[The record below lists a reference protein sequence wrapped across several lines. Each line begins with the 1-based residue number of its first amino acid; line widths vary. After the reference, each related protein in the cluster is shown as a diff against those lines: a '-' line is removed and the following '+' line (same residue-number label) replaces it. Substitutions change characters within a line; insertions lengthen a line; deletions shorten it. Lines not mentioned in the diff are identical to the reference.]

1 MTPDLPTQL
10 TIHGEPVG
18 TQAALPALLGI
29 DSAPAH
35 ADGAVSADRRARTGM
50 RRRASLQRRLLGAA
64 DVLAVT
70 MTMALVLNVGEHR
83 LVFLALA
90 MPLVI
95 VPFKVAG
102 LYDRDELRLV
112 QSTLDEAPMLMQLTA
127 LFALS
132 VVIVKWLLVQGTLGG
147 DQVAGLWLGA
157 FAAIV
162 AYRAIAR
169 WLAGRLSQVERC
181 LVIGELERAQRIRE
195 RLASSHARATV
206 VASVL
211 LGADDIEGRQGPE
224 SIRDLVRALNV
235 DRVVVAPSAG
245 DETNIVGL
253 IRVAKAV
260 GVRVSVLPRMFE
272 VVGSA
277 VEFDDVDGMT
287 MLGVRRFGLSRSSRL
302 IKRAFDVVVASI
314 GLVIGRLRSWRRS
327 PWRSGSTPR
336 GRSVFRQVRV
346 GRDGRHFRMFKFR
359 SMVADAEKHKD
370 SLRALNEAGDGLF
383 KLADDPR
390 VTRVGTV
397 PAPHIARR
405 AAAAVQRA
413 PRRDEPRRPAS
424 ARGRRGRTGPR
435 PRPQPAAPDAR
446 HDRAMAGARRARA
459 DAGDGRDRL
468 PLRRQLVAL
477 AGHQDSAAHG
487 PACGAPRESL
497 ARSANGNRRPALNR

>member
-35 ADGAVSADRRARTGM
+35 ADGAVSADRRACTSM

-224 SIRDLVRALNV
+224 SIRHLVRALNV

-253 IRVAKAV
+253 IRIANAI

-287 MLGVRRFGLSRSSRL
+287 MLGIRRFGLSDSSRL
-302 IKRAFDVVVASI
+302 IKRGFDLAVTSI
-314 GLVIGRLRSWRRS
+314 GLVLGAPIMAGVALAIRLDS
-327 PWRSGSTPR
+327 R
-336 GRSVFRQVRV
+336 GPVVFRQVRV
-346 GRDGRHFRMFKFR
+346 GRDGRHFLIFKFR
-359 SMVADAEKHKD
+359 SMLVDAELRKD
-370 SLRALNEAGDGLF
+370 QLRARNEAGSGLF
-383 KLADDPR
+383 KIAEDPR
-390 VTRVGTV
+390 ITRVGRFL
-397 PAPHIARR
+397 RR
-405 AAAAVQRA
+405 TSL
-413 PRRDEPRRPAS
+413 DELPQLFNVL
-424 ARGRRGRTGPR
+424 RGEMSLVGPR
-435 PRPQPAAPDAR
+435 PLVIDEDAQVLGLDRSRLHLTPGMTGPWQVLGRRVPMQDMVGIDYLYVANWSLWLDVKILLRTIR
-446 HDRAMAGARRARA
+446 HVVR
-459 DAGDGRDRL
+459 
-468 PLRRQLVAL
+468 
-477 AGHQDSAAHG
+477 H
-487 PACGAPRESL
+487 
-497 ARSANGNRRPALNR
+497 ANL

>member
-224 SIRDLVRALNV
+224 SIRHLVRALNV

-253 IRVAKAV
+253 IRIANAI

-287 MLGVRRFGLSRSSRL
+287 MLGIRRFGLSDSSRL
-302 IKRAFDVVVASI
+302 IKRGFDLAVTSI
-314 GLVIGRLRSWRRS
+314 GLVLGAPIMAGVALAIRLDS
-327 PWRSGSTPR
+327 R
-336 GRSVFRQVRV
+336 GPVVFRQVRV
-346 GRDGRHFRMFKFR
+346 GRDGRHFLIFKFR
-359 SMVADAEKHKD
+359 SMLVDAELRKD
-370 SLRALNEAGDGLF
+370 QLRARNEAGSGLF
-383 KLADDPR
+383 KIAEDPR
-390 VTRVGTV
+390 ITRVGRFL
-397 PAPHIARR
+397 RR
-405 AAAAVQRA
+405 TSL
-413 PRRDEPRRPAS
+413 DELPQLFNVL
-424 ARGRRGRTGPR
+424 RGEMSLVGPR
-435 PRPQPAAPDAR
+435 PLVIDEDAQVLGLDRSRLHLTPGMTGPWQVLGRRVPMQDMVGIDYLYVANWSLWLDVKILLRTIR
-446 HDRAMAGARRARA
+446 HVVR
-459 DAGDGRDRL
+459 
-468 PLRRQLVAL
+468 
-477 AGHQDSAAHG
+477 H
-487 PACGAPRESL
+487 
-497 ARSANGNRRPALNR
+497 ANL

>member
-224 SIRDLVRALNV
+224 SIRHLVRALNV

-253 IRVAKAV
+253 IRIAKAV

-287 MLGVRRFGLSRSSRL
+287 MLGIRRFGLSRSSRL
-302 IKRAFDVVVASI
+302 LKRALRPGRRPRSAWCSVAPI
-314 GLVIGRLRSWRRS
+314 MAAVALAIRLDS
-327 PWRSGSTPR
+327 R
-336 GRSVFRQVRV
+336 GPVFFRQVRV
-346 GRDGRHFRMFKFR
+346 GRDGRHFRIFKFR
-359 SMVADAEKHKD
+359 SMVVDAEERKD
-370 SLRALNEAGDGLF
+370 GLRARNEAATGCSRSPN
-383 KLADDPR
+383 DPR
-390 VTRVGTV
+390 DHARREV
-397 PAPHIARR
+397 PAPHVARR
-405 AAAAVQRA
+405 AAAALQRPA
-413 PRRDEPRRPAS
+413 RRDEPRRPAT
-424 ARGRRGRTGPR
+424 AGGRRGRAGPR
-435 PRPQPAAPDAR
+435 PRPPPAAPDAGD
-446 HDRAMAGARRARA
+446 DRALA
-459 DAGDGRDRL
+459 D
-468 PLRRQLVAL
+468 
-477 AGHQDSAAHG
+477 
-487 PACGAPRESL
+487 PRL
-497 ARSANGNRRPALNR
+497 ARVPMQEMVGIDYLYVANWSLWTDVKILLRTIRHVVRHANL